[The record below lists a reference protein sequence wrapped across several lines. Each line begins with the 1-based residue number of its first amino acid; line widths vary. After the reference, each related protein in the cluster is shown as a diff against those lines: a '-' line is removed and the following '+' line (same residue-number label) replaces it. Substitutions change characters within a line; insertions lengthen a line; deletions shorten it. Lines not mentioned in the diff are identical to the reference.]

1 MMANLHLD
9 HAVAAPW
16 RVLGALR
23 LPDVVFLLALCFLAA
38 AGVLAL
44 HSAAGGS
51 WTPWAGSQAARF
63 AVSLVLVL
71 AVACVNTRL
80 LLEAAYPVYAVCLAA
95 LVAVELFG
103 QVGMGAQRWLN
114 LGFMSIQP
122 SEFAKIGLILAIAR
136 YYHFSPTDRAG
147 GLLHGVPALLMI
159 GIPAILVFLQPN
171 LGTSLLL
178 VMAGLTVALLGG
190 LPLWLLGAGVV
201 AAGAAAPML
210 WMHLHD
216 YQKGRVLTFLNP
228 ERDPLGAGYNIIQSK
243 IALGSGGMFGKGF
256 LEGSQSQLGF
266 LPEKHTDF
274 ILVVLAEEWGLV
286 GSLSVLLACCVVVAY
301 GYAVAFRAQH
311 VFGRLLALGLTTS
324 FFLYVFV
331 NMAMVMGL
339 IPVVGIPLPLLSNG
353 GTVMMAVMI
362 SAGMLLNVSLR
373 PSLNRSGKNNF
384 G

>member
-1 MMANLHLD
+1 MIAHPHLE
-9 HAVAAPW
+9 HAVAPPW

-23 LPDVVFLLALCFLAA
+23 LPDVVFLLALAFLAG

-44 HSAAGGS
+44 YSAAGGS
-51 WTPWAGSQAARF
+51 WHPWASSQAVRF
-63 AVSLVLVL
+63 GVSLLIVLFVASVSTRVL
-71 AVACVNTRL
+71 L
-80 LLEAAYPVYAVCLAA
+80 DAAYPIYVLCLAS
-95 LVAVELFG
+95 LLAVEFFG

-136 YYHFSPTDRAG
+136 YYHFSPADRAVS
-147 GLLHGVPALLMI
+147 LLHGLPALIMI
-159 GIPAILVFLQPN
+159 AVPTILVFLQPN

-178 VMAGLTVALLGG
+178 MMAGLTVALMGG
-190 LPLWLLGAGVV
+190 LPLWLMG
-201 AAGAAAPML
+201 AAGAAAIATAPAL
-210 WMHLHD
+210 WMHMHE
-216 YQKGRVLTFLNP
+216 YQKSRVLTFLDP

-243 IALGSGGMFGKGF
+243 IALGSGRMFGKGF

-286 GSLSVLLACCVVVAY
+286 GSLSVLLACCVVIAY
-301 GYAVAFRAQH
+301 GYAVAWRAQH
-311 VFGRLLALGLTTS
+311 EFGRLLALGLTTS

-331 NMAMVMGL
+331 NMAMIMGL

-362 SAGMLLNVSLR
+362 SAGILLNISLR
-373 PSLNRSGKNNF
+373 PSLHRGNGNSF

>member
-1 MMANLHLD
+1 MNAHPHLEQTL
-9 HAVAAPW
+9 VAPW
-16 RVLGALR
+16 RILVSLR
-23 LPDVVFLLALCFLAA
+23 LPDVLFLLALAFLAA
-38 AGVLAL
+38 AGVVAL
-44 HSAAGGS
+44 ISAGGGS
-51 WTPWAGSQAARF
+51 WSPWAGSQAARF
-63 AVSLVLVL
+63 GVSLVLVL
-71 AVACVNTRL
+71 GVACINTRL
-80 LLEAAYPVYAVCLAA
+80 LLQAAYPVYALCLAS

-114 LGFMSIQP
+114 LGIISIQP
-122 SEFAKIGLILAIAR
+122 SEFTKIGLILAIAR
-136 YYHFSPTDRAG
+136 YYHYSPSDRAG
-147 GLLHGVPALLMI
+147 GLIHGLPALAMI
-159 GIPAILVFLQPN
+159 AAPAALVFLQPN

-190 LPLWLLGAGVV
+190 LPLWLIGVG
-201 AAGAAAPML
+201 GAAAMAAAPVL

-216 YQKGRVLTFLNP
+216 YQKGRVLTFLDP

-274 ILVVLAEEWGLV
+274 ILVVLAEEWGLA

-373 PSLNRSGKNNF
+373 PSLSRRGQTAF
-384 G
+384 A